1 MFCLG
6 LNGFQQIRPPSG
18 EDGQNL
24 HCELQDK
31 TLTTRATLVP
41 PTSNTCEETLQPTS
55 RLVDSMH
62 MPT

>member
-6 LNGFQQIRPPSG
+6 LAGFQQIRRPNG
-18 EDGQNL
+18 DDGQQL
-24 HCELQDK
+24 HCKSQDK

-41 PTSNTCEETLQPTS
+41 PTSDTCEEALQPTS